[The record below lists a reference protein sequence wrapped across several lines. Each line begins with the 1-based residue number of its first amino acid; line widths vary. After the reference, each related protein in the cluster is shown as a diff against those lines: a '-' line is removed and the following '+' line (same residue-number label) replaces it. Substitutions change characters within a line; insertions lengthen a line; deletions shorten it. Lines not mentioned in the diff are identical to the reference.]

1 MVDGVVVDDVGVY
14 YIYWCLWVMLFVVDC
29 LYQCIYFG
37 WEGGQCFV
45 YFYGQ
50 VVGECECGWY
60 GGEYVVVYRFDL
72 GGVYFN
78 CIDCCWLE
86 FIVLFVRDLVL
97 GGFDVYV
104 GNNCGVVMF
113 DNDWDVVV

>member
-1 MVDGVVVDDVGVY
+1 M
-14 YIYWCLWVMLFVVDC
+14 
-29 LYQCIYFG
+29 
-37 WEGGQCFV
+37 
-45 YFYGQ
+45 
-50 VVGECECGWY
+50 
-60 GGEYVVVYRFDL
+60 YRFDL